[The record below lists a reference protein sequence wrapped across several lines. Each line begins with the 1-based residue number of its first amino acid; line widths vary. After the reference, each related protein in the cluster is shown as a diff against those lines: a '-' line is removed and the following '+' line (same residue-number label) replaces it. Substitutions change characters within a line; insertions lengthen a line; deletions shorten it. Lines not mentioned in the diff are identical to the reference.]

1 MTNPVRDAN
10 SKSDP
15 SSHQPLAA
23 TSSIEQELLRK
34 MVFRQLQPIC
44 TRILPLRDSVAGL
57 TAILPQLKSTL
68 AAVDAVGLQG
78 CMDYALYP
86 LLHGIDS
93 IALTRTGEHATALL
107 KHVLLVSLHVLPS
120 LNQPFVTHCTVEL
133 YLLEDD
139 SSTIIRNASLWTFSC
154 GPCPDGDESSQAVV
168 SEYKKLICCLE

>member
-23 TSSIEQELLRK
+23 TSSIEQELARK
-34 MVFRQLQPIC
+34 MVFRQLQPVC
-44 TRILPLRDSVAGL
+44 TKILPLRDSVAGL

-86 LLHGIDS
+86 LLYGIDS
-93 IALTRTGEHATALL
+93 IALARSGDATALL
-107 KHVLLVSLHVLPS
+107 THVLLVSLHVLPL
-120 LNQPFVTHCTVEL
+120 LNQTHCTVEL

-139 SSTIIRNASLWTFSC
+139 WLTRIRSKPAICNSLHHRTTFARS
-154 GPCPDGDESSQAVV
+154 
-168 SEYKKLICCLE
+168 